1 MVFELLYFTESDDE
15 VFRSIAFRLDDVPTR
30 TNNYNCC
37 YFRNYERIRIFKCLE
52 KKYGNFVI
60 FRYFSLRSGFPL

>member
-30 TNNYNCC
+30 TNNY
-37 YFRNYERIRIFKCLE
+37 IVAILE
-52 KKYGNFVI
+52 TMKELEFLSVWKKSMEI
-60 FRYFSLRSGFPL
+60 L